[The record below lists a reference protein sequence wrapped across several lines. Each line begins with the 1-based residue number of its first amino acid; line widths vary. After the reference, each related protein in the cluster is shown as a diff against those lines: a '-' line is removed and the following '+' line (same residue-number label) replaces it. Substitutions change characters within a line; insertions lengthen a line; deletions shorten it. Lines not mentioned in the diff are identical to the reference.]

1 MSKKIIKSL
10 GGVQAVAAHLK
21 VAPTTVYYWKQQNY
35 IPIKRQP
42 EILSLAK
49 NLNIALDPAD
59 FVNTGED
66 SAAPRTGVE

>member
-1 MSKKIIKSL
+1 MSKTIIRAL
-10 GGVQAVAAHLK
+10 GGVQALAAHLK
-21 VAPTTVYYWKQQNY
+21 VAPTTVYYWWGQNY

-42 EILSLAK
+42 EIVSLAK

-66 SAAPRTGVE
+66 SAA